1 MREIKFRVWDTKSK
15 KYFKPIHE
23 AYKGNLLD
31 LSIGLGGDLLRR
43 TIRFP
48 AEHESRFE
56 GQYIIEQSTGFKNK
70 SGKEIYEGD
79 CINSYQNDYMPT
91 EVYWDDDLGQWSTT
105 NYHSTLSLC
114 DSMQKDV
121 KILGNKHENPEL
133 LK

>member
-1 MREIKFRVWDTKSK
+1 MKKIVVREIKFRGRRVNGAWI
-15 KYFKPIHE
+15 Y
-23 AYKGNLLD
+23 
-31 LSIGLGGDLLRR
+31 GDLITGLNHEYYIRHIIKSGNSKHAEITMVDR
-43 TIRFP
+43 KTI
-48 AEHESRFE
+48 
-56 GQYIIEQSTGFKNK
+56 GQFTGLKNK
-70 SGKEIYEGD
+70 NGKEICEGD

-133 LK
+133 IK